1 MRSAQS
7 NGRIGKIAG
16 LCDCY
21 KATKHFDLNHKFN
34 LSEIY
39 FSNLSLTDTT
49 CKVHVCPS
57 IDHLGRGMSYAKQNF
72 IAGNWVAGECEVEN
86 RNPSDLSDLVGL
98 FAQASAD
105 QLDAALDQA
114 RRAQREWASAEVER
128 KQAVLMAIG
137 NELMARSEELGTL
150 LSREEGKPLVE
161 GKGEVYRA
169 GQFFTY
175 YAAECL
181 RQIGENADSV
191 RPGVEID
198 VRREPVGVVAV
209 ISPWNFPTATASWK
223 IAPALCYGNAVVWK
237 PANATP
243 ASAVALTEI
252 IARQD
257 IPKGLFSLV
266 MGSGRSVGQRLV
278 ESPLVNA
285 ISFTGSV
292 PVGKGIA
299 ASAIGNLTKVQMEM
313 GSKNALAVMD
323 DGDLDL
329 AVSVALG
336 GAFGGTGQKC
346 TASSRLIVHSAIH
359 DAFVDKLVAGAKGMK
374 VGHALENG
382 TQMGPA
388 VSGQQL
394 KDNLAYVELG
404 KSEGA
409 ELACGGEQL
418 DMPHEG
424 YYMSPGVFLN
434 TNNAM
439 RINREE
445 MFAPLTA
452 VIRVDSYDEALA
464 TVNDTNFGLTSG
476 IVTRD
481 LARATHF
488 RRNARTGVVTVNLPT
503 AGTDYHV
510 PFGGRGDSSYGPRE
524 QGRAAAEFYTTVKT
538 AYISAGSPS

>member
-1 MRSAQS
+1 MS
-7 NGRIGKIAG
+7 ITGKNYIAG
-16 LCDCY
+16 
-21 KATKHFDLNHKFN
+21 
-34 LSEIY
+34 
-39 FSNLSLTDTT
+39 
-49 CKVHVCPS
+49 
-57 IDHLGRGMSYAKQNF
+57 Q
-72 IAGNWVAGECEVEN
+72 WQAGEGEVEN
-86 RNPSDLSDLVGL
+86 RNPSDLSDLVGVY
-98 FAQASAD
+98 AQASSD
-105 QLDAALDQA
+105 QLQQTLEQA
-114 RRAQREWASAEVER
+114 RVAQREWAAYGLERRQSA
-128 KQAVLMAIG
+128 LMAIG
-137 NELMARSEELGTL
+137 NEMMANAEALGTL
-150 LSREEGKPLVE
+150 LSREEGKPLAE

-191 RPGVEID
+191 RDGVEID
-198 VRREPVGVVAV
+198 VRREPVGTVAV

-237 PANATP
+237 PANITP

-252 IARQD
+252 IEKQD

-266 MGSGRSVGQRLV
+266 MGAGSSIGNQLV
-278 ESPLVNA
+278 ESQMIDA

-299 ASAIGNLTKVQMEM
+299 AAAIQNLTRIQMEM

-329 AVSVALG
+329 AVGVALG

-346 TASSRLIVHSAIH
+346 TASSRLIVHQNVH
-359 DAFVDKLVAGAKGMK
+359 DAFVEKLIAGAKAMK
-374 VGHALENG
+374 VGHALEEG
-382 TQMGPA
+382 TQIGPV
-388 VSGQQL
+388 VSETQL
-394 KDNLAYVELG
+394 RENLAYAELG
-404 KSEGA
+404 QSEGA
-409 ELACGGEQL
+409 ELACGGVEL
-418 DMPHEG
+418 EMPNKG

-434 TNNAM
+434 TTNDM
-439 RINREE
+439 KINREE
-445 MFAPLTA
+445 MFAPLTS
-452 VIRVDSYDEALA
+452 VIKVSGYEEALA
-464 TVNDTNFGLTSG
+464 VANDTNFGLTSG

-481 LARATHF
+481 IARATHF

-524 QGRAAAEFYTTVKT
+524 QGKAAAEFYTIVKT
-538 AYISAGSPS
+538 AYISAGVPAD

>member
-1 MRSAQS
+1 MSDTKL
-7 NGRIGKIAG
+7 NLIAS
-16 LCDCY
+16 
-21 KATKHFDLNHKFN
+21 H
-34 LSEIY
+34 
-39 FSNLSLTDTT
+39 
-49 CKVHVCPS
+49 
-57 IDHLGRGMSYAKQNF
+57 
-72 IAGNWVAGECEVEN
+72 WVAGEGETEN
-86 RNPSDLSDLVGL
+86 RNPSDLSDLVGM
-98 FAQASAD
+98 FAQASKD
-105 QLDAALDQA
+105 QLQETLETA
-114 RRAQREWASAEVER
+114 RRAQAEWAAYGIER

-137 NELMARSEELGTL
+137 TELMSRAEELGTL
-150 LSREEGKPLVE
+150 LSREEGKPLAE

-181 RQIGENADSV
+181 RQLGENADSV
-191 RPGVEID
+191 RAGVEID
-198 VRREPVGVVAV
+198 VRREPVGVVAI

-252 IARQD
+252 IERQD

-266 MGSGRSVGQRLV
+266 MGSGRSVGQQLV
-278 ESPLVNA
+278 ESPLVDA

-299 ASAIGNLTKVQMEM
+299 SAAIQNLTKVQMEM

-323 DGDLDL
+323 DGDLDI

-346 TASSRLIVHSAIH
+346 TASSRLIVHSAVH
-359 DAFVDKLVAGAKGMK
+359 DAFVERLVAGAQAMK
-374 VGHALENG
+374 VGHALEQG
-382 TQMGPA
+382 TQMGPV
-388 VSGQQL
+388 VSAQQL
-394 KDNLAYVELG
+394 QENLAYVDLG

-409 ELACGGEQL
+409 ELACGGQPL
-418 DMPHEG
+418 DMPHDG

-434 TNNAM
+434 TTNDM

-445 MFAPLTA
+445 MFAPLTS
-452 VIRVDSYDEALA
+452 VIKVDSYDEALA

-538 AYISAGSPS
+538 AYISAGEPA

>member
-1 MRSAQS
+1 MSDT
-7 NGRIGKIAG
+7 GRNLIAG
-16 LCDCY
+16 D
-21 KATKHFDLNHKFN
+21 
-34 LSEIY
+34 
-39 FSNLSLTDTT
+39 
-49 CKVHVCPS
+49 
-57 IDHLGRGMSYAKQNF
+57 
-72 IAGNWVAGECEVEN
+72 WVSGEAEVEN
-86 RNPSDLSDLVGL
+86 RNPSDSSDLIGL

-105 QLDAALDQA
+105 QLDAALERA
-114 RRAQREWASAEVER
+114 RHAQKEWAAVGLEH

-137 NELMARSEELGTL
+137 TELMARSEELGRL
-150 LSREEGKPLVE
+150 LSREEGKPLAE

-175 YAAECL
+175 YAAESL

-198 VRREPVGVVAV
+198 VRREPVGIVAV
-209 ISPWNFPTATASWK
+209 ISPWNFPMATASWK

-237 PANATP
+237 PANVTP

-257 IPKGLFSLV
+257 IPRGLFSLV
-266 MGSGRSVGQRLV
+266 MGAGQSVGQRLV
-278 ESPLVNA
+278 ESPEVNA
-285 ISFTGSV
+285 ITFTGSV
-292 PVGKGIA
+292 PVGKRIA
-299 ASAIGNLTKVQMEM
+299 ASAIENLTKVQMEM
-313 GSKNALAVMD
+313 GSKNALAVME

-346 TASSRLIVHSAIH
+346 TASSRLIVHASVH
-359 DAFVDKLVAGAKGMK
+359 DAFVDKLVAGATAMR
-374 VGHALENG
+374 VGHALEDG
-382 TQMGPA
+382 TQMGPV
-388 VSGQQL
+388 VSDQQL
-394 KDNLAYVELG
+394 RENLAYVELG
-404 KSEGA
+404 ISEGA
-409 ELACGGEQL
+409 ELACGGVRL
-418 DMPHEG
+418 DMPHDG
-424 YYMSPGVFLN
+424 HYMSPGVFLN

-538 AYISAGSPS
+538 AYISAGRPD